1 MISKEMKPKRGHL
14 FIISAPSGAGK
25 TTLAKAVLQQ
35 FTDMLYSISYTTRN
49 PRAEERDG
57 VDYHFISKQDFKKGI
72 KKGRWA
78 EWAEVYGN
86 YYGTSAEF
94 IEKSLS
100 SGCDILLDI
109 DVQGTLQILKHYPD
123 SVTIFIL
130 PPSVNALRKRLE
142 MRGSDSQ
149 AVIEKRLVNAR
160 KEMAQKKCTVILL
173 LMINFP
179 RQLKKLVL
187 FLKNTINEQVRGS
200 APIGLRPVGLRPG
213 GNDGILE

>member
-1 MISKEMKPKRGHL
+1 MISKEMKPEHGHL

-25 TTLAKAVLQQ
+25 TTLVKAVLKQ
-35 FTDMLYSISYTTRN
+35 FKDMRYSISYTTRK
-49 PRAEERDG
+49 PRAEERDS
-57 VDYHFISKQDFKKGI
+57 VDYHFVSKQDFKKGI

-100 SGCDILLDI
+100 SGRDILLDI

-130 PPSVNALRKRLE
+130 PPSMDDLRKRLE
-142 MRGSDSQ
+142 IRGSDSQ
-149 AVIEKRLVNAR
+149 AVIEKRLVNAS
-160 KEMAQKKCTVILL
+160 KEMDQKELYHHIIVNDKLPEAIKELSA
-173 LMINFP
+173 IFKKY
-179 RQLKKLVL
+179 RQ
-187 FLKNTINEQVRGS
+187 
-200 APIGLRPVGLRPG
+200 
-213 GNDGILE
+213 

>member
-1 MISKEMKPKRGHL
+1 MISREMKPKRGHL

-35 FTDMLYSISYTTRN
+35 FTDMLYSISYTTRK
-49 PRAEERDG
+49 PRAEEKDG
-57 VDYHFISKQDFKKGI
+57 VDYHFVSKEDFRKGI
-72 KKGRWA
+72 KTSRWA

-94 IEKSLS
+94 IEENLS

-130 PPSVNALRKRLE
+130 PPSVNTLRKRLE
-142 MRGSDSQ
+142 MRGSDSM
-149 AVIEKRLVNAR
+149 AVIEKRLVNAK
-160 KEMAQKKCTVILL
+160 KEMAQKDFYRHIIVNDKLSRAVEELID
-173 LMINFP
+173 IFKKY
-179 RQLKKLVL
+179 RQ
-187 FLKNTINEQVRGS
+187 
-200 APIGLRPVGLRPG
+200 
-213 GNDGILE
+213 

>member
-1 MISKEMKPKRGHL
+1 MISKEMKPNRGHL

-25 TTLAKAVLQQ
+25 TTLVKAVLQQ
-35 FTDMLYSISYTTRN
+35 FRDMLYSISYTTRN
-49 PRAEERDG
+49 PRVEGRDG
-57 VDYHFISKQDFKKGI
+57 IDYHFISKQDFKKGI
-72 KKGRWA
+72 HKGRWA

-130 PPSVNALRKRLE
+130 PPSMNALRKRLE

-149 AVIEKRLVNAR
+149 AVIEKRLFNAR
-160 KEMAQKKCTVILL
+160 KEMTQKKMYRHIIVNDVLSEAIKELSA
-173 LMINFP
+173 IF
-179 RQLKKLVL
+179 KKYY
-187 FLKNTINEQVRGS
+187 QQ
-200 APIGLRPVGLRPG
+200 
-213 GNDGILE
+213 

>member
-1 MISKEMKPKRGHL
+1 MILKEMKPKRGNL

-35 FTDMLYSISYTTRN
+35 FGDMLYSISYTTRK
-49 PRAEERDG
+49 PRAEEQDS

-72 KKGRWA
+72 KKNRWA

-109 DVQGTLQILKHYPD
+109 DVQGTLQILKYYPD
-123 SVTIFIL
+123 CVTIFIL
-130 PPSVNALRKRLE
+130 PPSMTALRKRLE
-142 MRGSDSQ
+142 MRGSDSK
-149 AVIEKRLVNAR
+149 AVIERRLVNAR
-160 KEMAQKKCTVILL
+160 TEMAQKKMYRHIIVNEKLSEAVEELSAI
-173 LMINFP
+173 FKKY
-179 RQLKKLVL
+179 RQ
-187 FLKNTINEQVRGS
+187 
-200 APIGLRPVGLRPG
+200 
-213 GNDGILE
+213 

>member
-25 TTLAKAVLQQ
+25 TTLVKAVLQQ
-35 FTDMLYSISYTTRN
+35 FRDMRYSISYTTRK
-49 PRAEERDG
+49 PRVEERDG
-57 VDYHFISKQDFKKGI
+57 IDYHFISKQDFKKGI
-72 KKGRWA
+72 HKDRWA

-86 YYGTSAEF
+86 YYGTSVEF
-94 IEKSLS
+94 IEKNLS

-130 PPSVNALRKRLE
+130 PPSMNALRKRLE

-149 AVIEKRLVNAR
+149 AVIEKRLLNAR
-160 KEMAQKKCTVILL
+160 KEMTQKKMYRHIIVNDVLSEAIKELSA
-173 LMINFP
+173 IF
-179 RQLKKLVL
+179 KKYH
-187 FLKNTINEQVRGS
+187 QR
-200 APIGLRPVGLRPG
+200 
-213 GNDGILE
+213 

>member
-25 TTLAKAVLQQ
+25 TTLVKAVLQQ
-35 FTDMLYSISYTTRN
+35 FRDMLYSISYTTRN

-57 VDYHFISKQDFKKGI
+57 IDYHFISKQDFKKGI
-72 KKGRWA
+72 HKGRWA

-130 PPSVNALRKRLE
+130 PPSMNALRKRLE

-149 AVIEKRLVNAR
+149 AVIEKRLLNAK
-160 KEMAQKKCTVILL
+160 KEMTQKKMYRHIIVNDVLSEAIKELSA
-173 LMINFP
+173 IF
-179 RQLKKLVL
+179 KKYY
-187 FLKNTINEQVRGS
+187 QQ
-200 APIGLRPVGLRPG
+200 
-213 GNDGILE
+213 

>member
-1 MISKEMKPKRGHL
+1 MISKEMKPSHGHL

-25 TTLAKAVLQQ
+25 TTIAKAVLQK
-35 FTDMLYSISYTTRN
+35 FKDMCYSISYTTRK

-57 VDYHFISKQDFKKGI
+57 VDYHFVSKQDFKNGI
-72 KKGRWA
+72 KKARWA

-94 IEKSLS
+94 IEKKLS

-109 DVQGTLQILKHYPD
+109 DVQGTLQILKHHPD

-130 PPSVNALRKRLE
+130 PPSINVLRKRLE

-149 AVIEKRLVNAR
+149 AVIEKRLINAK
-160 KEMAQKKCTVILL
+160 KEMVQKKMYRHIIVNDELSVAIDEICAIF
-173 LMINFP
+173 NKY
-179 RQLKKLVL
+179 RQ
-187 FLKNTINEQVRGS
+187 
-200 APIGLRPVGLRPG
+200 
-213 GNDGILE
+213 

>member
-1 MISKEMKPKRGHL
+1 MILKEMKPKRGNL

-142 MRGSDSQ
+142 MRGSDSK

-160 KEMAQKKCTVILL
+160 KEMAQKKMYRHIIVNDTLSSAIEE
-173 LMINFP
+173 ISAIF
-179 RQLKKLVL
+179 KKYH
-187 FLKNTINEQVRGS
+187 Q
-200 APIGLRPVGLRPG
+200 
-213 GNDGILE
+213 

>member
-35 FTDMLYSISYTTRN
+35 FTDMLYSISYTTRK

-57 VDYHFISKQDFKKGI
+57 VDYHFVSKQDFKKGI

-130 PPSVNALRKRLE
+130 PPSMNALRKRLE
-142 MRGSDSQ
+142 MRGSDSK
-149 AVIEKRLVNAR
+149 AVMEKRLVNAK
-160 KEMAQKKCTVILL
+160 KEMAQKKMYRHIIVNDKLSAAIEELSA
-173 LMINFP
+173 IF
-179 RQLKKLVL
+179 KKY
-187 FLKNTINEQVRGS
+187 R
-200 APIGLRPVGLRPG
+200 
-213 GNDGILE
+213 

>member
-160 KEMAQKKCTVILL
+160 KEMAQKKMYRHIIVNDTLSSAIEE
-173 LMINFP
+173 ISAIF
-179 RQLKKLVL
+179 KKYH
-187 FLKNTINEQVRGS
+187 Q
-200 APIGLRPVGLRPG
+200 
-213 GNDGILE
+213 

>member
-25 TTLAKAVLQQ
+25 TTLVKAVLQQ
-35 FTDMLYSISYTTRN
+35 FRDMLYSISYTTRN
-49 PRAEERDG
+49 PRVEERDG
-57 VDYHFISKQDFKKGI
+57 IDYHFISKQDFKKGI
-72 KKGRWA
+72 HKGRWA

-86 YYGTSAEF
+86 YYGTSVEF

-130 PPSVNALRKRLE
+130 PPSMNALRKRLE
-142 MRGSDSQ
+142 VRGSDSQ
-149 AVIEKRLVNAR
+149 AVIEKRLLNAR
-160 KEMAQKKCTVILL
+160 KEMTQKKMYRHIIV
-173 LMINFP
+173 ND
-179 RQLKKLVL
+179 VL
-187 FLKNTINEQVRGS
+187 SEAIKELS
-200 APIGLRPVGLRPG
+200 AIFKEYR
-213 GNDGILE
+213 

>member
-35 FTDMLYSISYTTRN
+35 FTDMLYSISYTTRK

-57 VDYHFISKQDFKKGI
+57 VDYHFVSKQDFKKGI

-109 DVQGTLQILKHYPD
+109 DVQGTLQILKPYPD

-130 PPSVNALRKRLE
+130 PPSMNVLRKRLE
-142 MRGSDSQ
+142 MRDSDSK
-149 AVIEKRLVNAR
+149 AVIEKRHVNAR
-160 KEMAQKKCTVILL
+160 NEMAQKDFYRHIIVNDKLSVAIEELSA
-173 LMINFP
+173 IFKKY
-179 RQLKKLVL
+179 RQ
-187 FLKNTINEQVRGS
+187 
-200 APIGLRPVGLRPG
+200 
-213 GNDGILE
+213 

>member
-1 MISKEMKPKRGHL
+1 MISKEMKPNRGHL

-25 TTLAKAVLQQ
+25 TTLAKAVLQR
-35 FTDMLYSISYTTRN
+35 FADMLYSISYTTRK
-49 PRAEERDG
+49 PRAEEQDD
-57 VDYHFISKQDFKKGI
+57 VDYHFISKRDFKKGI

-149 AVIEKRLVNAR
+149 AVMEKRLVNAR
-160 KEMAQKKCTVILL
+160 KEMAQKKMYRHIIVNDKLSVAIEE
-173 LMINFP
+173 ISAIFKKY
-179 RQLKKLVL
+179 RQ
-187 FLKNTINEQVRGS
+187 
-200 APIGLRPVGLRPG
+200 
-213 GNDGILE
+213 

>member
-1 MISKEMKPKRGHL
+1 MISKEMKPKLGHL

-25 TTLAKAVLQQ
+25 TTLAKAVLKQ
-35 FTDMLYSISYTTRN
+35 FTDMLYSISYTTRK
-49 PRAEERDG
+49 PRAEEQDG
-57 VDYHFISKQDFKKGI
+57 VDYHFILKQDFKKGI
-72 KKGRWA
+72 KNGRWA

-109 DVQGTLQILKHYPD
+109 DVQGTFQILKHYPD

-142 MRGSDSQ
+142 MRGSDSK
-149 AVIEKRLVNAR
+149 AVIEKRLENAR
-160 KEMAQKKCTVILL
+160 KEMAQKKMYRHIIVNDKLSAAIEE
-173 LMINFP
+173 ISAIFKKY
-179 RQLKKLVL
+179 RQ
-187 FLKNTINEQVRGS
+187 
-200 APIGLRPVGLRPG
+200 
-213 GNDGILE
+213 

>member
-14 FIISAPSGAGK
+14 FIISAPSGTGK
-25 TTLAKAVLQQ
+25 TTLVKAVLQQ
-35 FTDMLYSISYTTRN
+35 FRDMLYSISYTTRK
-49 PRAEERDG
+49 PRVEERDG
-57 VDYHFISKQDFKKGI
+57 IDYHFISKQDFKKGI
-72 KKGRWA
+72 DKGRWA

-86 YYGTSAEF
+86 YYGTSVEF

-130 PPSVNALRKRLE
+130 PPSMNALRKRLE

-149 AVIEKRLVNAR
+149 AVIEKRLLHAR
-160 KEMAQKKCTVILL
+160 KEMTQKDIYRHTVV
-173 LMINFP
+173 ND
-179 RQLKKLVL
+179 KLSVAIEEL
-187 FLKNTINEQVRGS
+187 GAIIEKYR
-200 APIGLRPVGLRPG
+200 
-213 GNDGILE
+213 

>member
-1 MISKEMKPKRGHL
+1 MISKEVKPKRGHL

-35 FTDMLYSISYTTRN
+35 FTDMLYSISYTTRK

-57 VDYHFISKQDFKKGI
+57 VDYHFVSKEDFKKGI

-109 DVQGTLQILKHYPD
+109 DVQGTIQILKHYPD

-130 PPSVNALRKRLE
+130 PPSMNALRKRLE
-142 MRGSDSQ
+142 MRGSDSK
-149 AVIEKRLVNAR
+149 AVIERRFVNAR
-160 KEMAQKKCTVILL
+160 KEMAQKKLYRHIIVNDKLSAAIEE
-173 LMINFP
+173 IGAIFKKY
-179 RQLKKLVL
+179 RQ
-187 FLKNTINEQVRGS
+187 
-200 APIGLRPVGLRPG
+200 
-213 GNDGILE
+213 